1 MLTVNIVLFVLKVAS
16 VTTGETD
23 GGVGGLDLGD
33 VGVRLDGGASQTSV
47 VSSLRTESHH
57 AMTTLRVWAKLEGID
72 LDFKCRRIW

>member
-1 MLTVNIVLFVLKVAS
+1 MLTVNIVLFVLKVAF
-16 VTTGETD
+16 VTTGET
-23 GGVGGLDLGD
+23 GGEADLDLGD
-33 VGVRLDGGASQTSV
+33 VDVRLDGGASQTSA